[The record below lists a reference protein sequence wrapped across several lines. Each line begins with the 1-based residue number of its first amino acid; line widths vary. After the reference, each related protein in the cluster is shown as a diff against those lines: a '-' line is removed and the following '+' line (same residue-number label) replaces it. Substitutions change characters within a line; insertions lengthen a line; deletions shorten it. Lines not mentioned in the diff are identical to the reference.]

1 MTSTPLTNKAL
12 TALLGGTGTP
22 CVSFFQP
29 THRLHP
35 DNQQDPIR
43 FRNLLKDIQLNLQER
58 FPAEVVSPLME
69 DFNELGADASFWN
82 HTQDGLAVFATPG
95 QFTAFVL
102 PRRVVEH
109 TVVADSFHTKPL
121 RRFLQ
126 TIDRFQVLGIS
137 QHGIKLFEGNRDG
150 LHAVELADEV
160 PATIEEALGDQLTEP
175 HLTVASYGGV
185 GGDSS
190 SMHHGH
196 SGKQDEVENDTNRF
210 FRSIDRT
217 ILEHHSRP
225 SGLPLILAALP
236 EHHNLFQ
243 KISHNPLL
251 VAEGIKG
258 NPDALSNDELCTRA
272 WEVFEPQYRS
282 RLQSWADDF
291 AVASSQGLG
300 LDDLSLIGEAATAG
314 RIATLLIEA
323 DREIV
328 GRIHQG
334 SGNVH
339 IGADDTELADDLLDD
354 LGEAVLKMGGDVFVI
369 PANQMPTTTG
379 AAATCRY

>member
-1 MTSTPLTNKAL
+1 MTSTPLTNETL
-12 TALLGGTGTP
+12 TALLSDTATP

-29 THRLHP
+29 THRQHP

-43 FRNLLKDIQLNLQER
+43 YRNLLKNVQQNLQER
-58 FPAEVVSPLME
+58 FPADVVTPIME
-69 DFNELGADASFWN
+69 AFSELGADGDFWN
-82 HTQDGLAVFATPG
+82 HTLDGLAVFATPN

-102 PRRVVEH
+102 PRHLVEQ
-109 TVVADSFHTKPL
+109 TVVAESFHTKPL

-126 TIDRFQVLGIS
+126 STDRYQVLGIS
-137 QHGIKLFEGNRDG
+137 QHGIKLFEGNRDA
-150 LHAVELADEV
+150 LHAIDLQPDV

-196 SGKQDEVENDTNRF
+196 SGKQDEVDNDTDRF

-258 NPDALSNDELCTRA
+258 NPDALSNEDLCTRA
-272 WEVFEPQYRS
+272 WEIFEPQYKN
-282 RLQSWADDF
+282 RLQAWADDF
-291 AVASSQGLG
+291 AVATSQGLG
-300 LDDLSLIGEAATAG
+300 LDDLTLIGEAATAG

-323 DREIV
+323 DREID
-328 GRIHQG
+328 GRLHLG

-339 IGADDTELADDLLDD
+339 LEGSENLLADDLLDD
-354 LGEAVLKMGGDVFVI
+354 LGEAVLAMGGEVFVI
-369 PANQMPTTTG
+369 PAEQMPTTTG

>member
-1 MTSTPLTNKAL
+1 MISTPLTHEAL
-12 TALLGGTGTP
+12 TTLLSGAGTP
-22 CVSFFQP
+22 CVSLFQP

-43 FRNLLKDIQLNLQER
+43 YRNLLKDIQRKLQKR
-58 FPAEVVSPLME
+58 FPAEVVSSLMN
-69 DFNELGADASFWN
+69 DLDELGADADFWN
-82 HTQDGLAVFATPG
+82 HTLEGLAVFASPG
-95 QFTAFVL
+95 QCTAFVL

-109 TVVADSFHTKPL
+109 IVVADSFHTKPL

-126 TIDRFQVLGIS
+126 SVDRFQVLGIS

-150 LHAVELADEV
+150 LHAVDLADEV

-185 GGDSS
+185 GGESN

-196 SGKQDEVENDTNRF
+196 SGKQDEVESDTIRF
-210 FRSIDRT
+210 FRSVDRSV
-217 ILEHHSRP
+217 LDHHSRP

-236 EHHNLFQ
+236 EHHHLFH
-243 KISHNPLL
+243 KTSHNPLL
-251 VAEGIKG
+251 VAEGING
-258 NPDALSNDELCTRA
+258 NPDALSHDELCSRA
-272 WEVFEPQYRS
+272 WEVFEPQYRR
-282 RLQSWADDF
+282 RLQGWADGF
-291 AVASSQGLG
+291 ATASSQGLG

-323 DREIV
+323 DREVV

-339 IGADDTELADDLLDD
+339 IGADDNDLADDLLDD

-369 PANQMPTTTG
+369 PAHQMPTTTG